1 MKNESQ
7 ENNEDYK
14 IWYPYEIFYI
24 ESMLSIT
31 RTAMVEQTLFR
42 TTIEQLSQGKEVNR
56 EIIIDSVQNIINYAA
71 SISRYFWPSST
82 QTIHK
87 KRGQKLRDSFD
98 IKESNPLKN
107 RDVRNFIEHFDE
119 KLDLYL
125 SNGISGSVIP
135 SYIGPKVLF
144 NGVNNYFFRTFYTDK
159 WIFKV
164 LNLEY
169 KIIPIIDEIIR
180 IHLLLEKF
188 KDEGGRLPSSPSP
201 AGKDLKSIPGKEKG
215 KGKKI

>member
-1 MKNESQ
+1 MEKIST
-7 ENNEDYK
+7 ENIEDYK

-24 ESMLSIT
+24 ESMLTIT

-42 TTIEQLSQGKEVNR
+42 NTLEQLSKGKEVNR
-56 EIIIDSVQNIINYAA
+56 EIILDSVQNIINHAA
-71 SISRYFWPSST
+71 SISRYFWPSSSDK
-82 QTIHK
+82 IHK

-119 KLDLYL
+119 KLDTYL
-125 SNGISGSVIP
+125 ASGICGNVIP
-135 SYIGPKVLF
+135 SYIGPEIPD
-144 NGVNNYFFRTFYTDK
+144 NGVPNYLFRAFYTDK

-169 KIIPIIDEIIR
+169 EIPPIINELIR
-180 IHLLLEKF
+180 IHFLLGKF
-188 KDEGGRLPSSPSP
+188 RDEGGRLP
-201 AGKDLKSIPGKEKG
+201 KENKNNS
-215 KGKKI
+215 